1 MPFSSSYRNDAFTIR
16 IFSDKATGSNTD
28 RDGLILLRAKVEK
41 GDVILGK
48 KLDRPNRKA
57 SHT

>member
-1 MPFSSSYRNDAFTIR
+1 MPFSPSYLNDDFTIR

-41 GDVILGK
+41 GDVILSK
-48 KLDRPNRKA
+48 NLDRQGRKA